1 MAKAFQ
7 TPILL
12 IIADNVS
19 VIAWMKR
26 SLSDQFFII
35 EATRRAQALSIVQ
48 NTPLDFIFLDSAFE
62 DCDPFKL
69 SKEIRKI
76 SQNQWTP
83 IFLITGKLRKSY
95 REKALDAGV
104 SDFINSE
111 FDIDEIETRIAT
123 EKKAASLR
131 EKTGEASSILKQTG
145 KEFSKS
151 YFKNKLLIH
160 DQALRI
166 LTAAKIENIPLILL
180 VLQIDHFDEFIK
192 EEGFL
197 LSEQILSQCSNI
209 LEDELKEPQ
218 LLIPS
223 TNGKFFILLP
233 NCTSEQGKVFAEH
246 LQKVVQ
252 KSRFTSKK
260 GYSHLTLSI
269 ALSPLKATENSL
281 NQMIEAASKALGE
294 KISKSLIISLDQEIL

>member
-12 IIADNVS
+12 VIADNVS

-48 NTPLDFIFLDSAFE
+48 NTPLNFIFLDSAFE
-62 DCDPFKL
+62 DYDPFKL
-69 SKEIRKI
+69 SKEIREI

-83 IFLITGKLRKSY
+83 IFLITGKLKKSY
-95 REKALDAGV
+95 RDKALDAGV

-123 EKKAASLR
+123 EEKAASLR

-166 LTAAKIENIPLILL
+166 LTAAKIENIALILL
-180 VLQIDHFDEFIK
+180 VLQIDHFDEFMK
-192 EEGFL
+192 KEGFL
-197 LSEQILSQCSNI
+197 VSEQILSQCSNI

-233 NCTSEQGKVFAEH
+233 NCTPEQGKVFAEH
-246 LQKVVQ
+246 IQKVVQ
-252 KSRFTSKK
+252 KTRFTTKK
-260 GYSHLTLSI
+260 GQSHLTLSI
-269 ALSPLKATENSL
+269 ALSPLEANENSL

-294 KISKSLIISLDQEIL
+294 KISKSLIISLDKEIL